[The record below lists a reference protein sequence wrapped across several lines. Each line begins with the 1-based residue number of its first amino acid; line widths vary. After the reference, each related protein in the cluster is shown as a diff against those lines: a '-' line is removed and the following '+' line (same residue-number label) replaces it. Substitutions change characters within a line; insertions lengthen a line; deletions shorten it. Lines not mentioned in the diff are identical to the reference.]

1 MNEKIIENF
10 LSLCAIPHKS
20 HHEEKISRFLYDWA
34 VKKGLAAVRDEEGN
48 VIIDKAG
55 SAGHENAPRTIL
67 QAHMDM
73 VVVWEDGMD
82 FDPLNDTITVIND
95 GKTLKAKGTSLGGDD
110 GAGVALAMS
119 ILEDETAV
127 HGPIRAIF
135 TVDEEDGMSGA
146 DHLDPKHLDAKYLI
160 NLDWEEFGSLCN
172 SSAGSDMYRMH
183 RAAEWEAAS
192 GKAYKIA
199 VSGLVGGHSG
209 ASIHL
214 KLANAI
220 RIAARTAKTALD
232 MCPGARLAAFRGG
245 SAHNAI
251 PASCT
256 AVITVPEKDAEKVL
270 DNMCRNKTFGEICE
284 MKPEMEDSFM
294 GYKNIFVN
302 VIEALKTY
310 VQTTGDDVVTAGEDK
325 ILDHPEYDDI
335 GKIKDFLSVV
345 TSKDKVMTLLS
356 GDNRDIKINVKIGAD
371 GYDEIP
377 KECSLVTATYS
388 ANGNKLGTYG
398 VIGPIRMDYQ
408 KVVAVL
414 ENVGKILESILTN
427 R

>member
-1 MNEKIIENF
+1 ME
-10 LSLCAIPHKS
+10 LSD
-20 HHEEKISRFLYDWA
+20 R
-34 VKKGLAAVRDEEGN
+34 KK
-48 VIIDKAG
+48 K
-55 SAGHENAPRTIL
+55 IL
-67 QAHMDM
+67 QY
-73 VVVWEDGMD
+73 VV
-82 FDPLNDTITVIND
+82 
-95 GKTLKAKGTSLGGDD
+95 DD
-110 GAGVALAMS
+110 Y
-119 ILEDETAV
+119 IETAV
-127 HGPIRAIF
+127 PVSSKSLTER
-135 TVDEEDGMSGA
+135 
-146 DHLDPKHLDAKYLI
+146 HLKDI
-160 NLDWEEFGSLCN
+160 
-172 SSAGSDMYRMH
+172 SSATVRNELSALEELGYLTQLHTSSGRVPS
-183 RAAEWEAAS
+183 AE
-192 GKAYKIA
+192 AYKLYVSDLMVKDKLSAKELDYIKKIFLEKADNLEEVIKNTTKVISELTSYTSVGIQSHDLSEKIVSIKFFRYKPDSALVIIVTEMRLLKDNFIA
-199 VSGLVGGHSG
+199 V
-209 ASIHL
+209 
-214 KLANAI
+214 
-220 RIAARTAKTALD
+220 
-232 MCPGARLAAFRGG
+232 
-245 SAHNAI
+245 
-251 PASCT
+251 
-256 AVITVPEKDAEKVL
+256 PESMTEEQLKDAEKVL

-325 ILDHPEYDDI
+325 ILDHPEYADI

-356 GDNRDIKINVKIGAD
+356 GDNRDIKIIVKIGAD

>member
-1 MNEKIIENF
+1 MELSDRKKKILQYVVDDYIETAVPVSSKSLTERHLKDISSATVRNELSALEELGYLTQLHTSSGRVPSAEAYKLYVSDLMVKDKLSAKELDYIKKIF
-10 LSLCAIPHKS
+10 L
-20 HHEEKISRFLYDWA
+20 
-34 VKKGLAAVRDEEGN
+34 
-48 VIIDKAG
+48 DKAG
-55 SAGHENAPRTIL
+55 NLEEVIKNTTKVISELTSYTSMGIQSHDLSEKIVSIKFFRYKPDSAL
-67 QAHMDM
+67 
-73 VVVWEDGMD
+73 
-82 FDPLNDTITVIND
+82 VIIV
-95 GKTLKAKGTSLGGDD
+95 TEMRLLKDNFID
-110 GAGVALAMS
+110 
-119 ILEDETAV
+119 
-127 HGPIRAIF
+127 
-135 TVDEEDGMSGA
+135 
-146 DHLDPKHLDAKYLI
+146 
-160 NLDWEEFGSLCN
+160 
-172 SSAGSDMYRMH
+172 
-183 RAAEWEAAS
+183 
-192 GKAYKIA
+192 
-199 VSGLVGGHSG
+199 
-209 ASIHL
+209 
-214 KLANAI
+214 
-220 RIAARTAKTALD
+220 
-232 MCPGARLAAFRGG
+232 
-245 SAHNAI
+245 
-251 PASCT
+251 
-256 AVITVPEKDAEKVL
+256 VPESMTEEQLKDAEKVL

-310 VQTTGDDVVTAGEDK
+310 VQTTDNDVVTAGEDK
-325 ILDHPEYDDI
+325 ILDHPEYADI

>member
-1 MNEKIIENF
+1 ME
-10 LSLCAIPHKS
+10 LSD
-20 HHEEKISRFLYDWA
+20 R
-34 VKKGLAAVRDEEGN
+34 KK
-48 VIIDKAG
+48 K
-55 SAGHENAPRTIL
+55 IL
-67 QAHMDM
+67 QY
-73 VVVWEDGMD
+73 VV
-82 FDPLNDTITVIND
+82 
-95 GKTLKAKGTSLGGDD
+95 DD
-110 GAGVALAMS
+110 Y
-119 ILEDETAV
+119 IETAV
-127 HGPIRAIF
+127 PVSSKSLTER
-135 TVDEEDGMSGA
+135 
-146 DHLDPKHLDAKYLI
+146 HLKDI
-160 NLDWEEFGSLCN
+160 
-172 SSAGSDMYRMH
+172 SSATVRNELSALEELGYLTQLHTSSGRVPS
-183 RAAEWEAAS
+183 AE
-192 GKAYKIA
+192 AYKLY
-199 VSGLVGGHSG
+199 VSDLMVKDKLSAKELDYIKKIFLDKADNLEEVIKNTTKVISELTSYTSVGIQSHDLSEKIVSIKFFRYKPDSALV
-209 ASIHL
+209 IIVTEMRLL
-214 KLANAI
+214 KDNFI
-220 RIAARTAKTALD
+220 D
-232 MCPGARLAAFRGG
+232 
-245 SAHNAI
+245 
-251 PASCT
+251 
-256 AVITVPEKDAEKVL
+256 VPESMTEEQLMDAEKVL

-310 VQTTGDDVVTAGEDK
+310 VQTTDDDVVTAGEDK
-325 ILDHPEYDDI
+325 ILDHPEYADI

>member
-1 MNEKIIENF
+1 ME
-10 LSLCAIPHKS
+10 LSD
-20 HHEEKISRFLYDWA
+20 R
-34 VKKGLAAVRDEEGN
+34 KK
-48 VIIDKAG
+48 K
-55 SAGHENAPRTIL
+55 IL
-67 QAHMDM
+67 QY
-73 VVVWEDGMD
+73 VV
-82 FDPLNDTITVIND
+82 
-95 GKTLKAKGTSLGGDD
+95 DD
-110 GAGVALAMS
+110 Y
-119 ILEDETAV
+119 IETAV
-127 HGPIRAIF
+127 PVSSKSLTER
-135 TVDEEDGMSGA
+135 
-146 DHLDPKHLDAKYLI
+146 HLKDI
-160 NLDWEEFGSLCN
+160 
-172 SSAGSDMYRMH
+172 SSATVRNELSALEELGYLTQLHTSSGRVPS
-183 RAAEWEAAS
+183 AE
-192 GKAYKIA
+192 AYKLYVSDLMVKDKLSAQELDYIKKIFLEKADNLEEVIKNTTKVISELTSYTSVGIQSHDLSEKIVSIKFFRYKPDSALVIIVTEMRLLKDNFIA
-199 VSGLVGGHSG
+199 V
-209 ASIHL
+209 
-214 KLANAI
+214 
-220 RIAARTAKTALD
+220 
-232 MCPGARLAAFRGG
+232 
-245 SAHNAI
+245 
-251 PASCT
+251 
-256 AVITVPEKDAEKVL
+256 PESMTEEQLKDAEKVL

-325 ILDHPEYDDI
+325 ILDHPEYADI

>member
-1 MNEKIIENF
+1 ME
-10 LSLCAIPHKS
+10 LSD
-20 HHEEKISRFLYDWA
+20 R
-34 VKKGLAAVRDEEGN
+34 KK
-48 VIIDKAG
+48 K
-55 SAGHENAPRTIL
+55 IL
-67 QAHMDM
+67 QY
-73 VVVWEDGMD
+73 VV
-82 FDPLNDTITVIND
+82 
-95 GKTLKAKGTSLGGDD
+95 DD
-110 GAGVALAMS
+110 Y
-119 ILEDETAV
+119 IETAV
-127 HGPIRAIF
+127 PVSSKSLTER
-135 TVDEEDGMSGA
+135 
-146 DHLDPKHLDAKYLI
+146 HLKDI
-160 NLDWEEFGSLCN
+160 
-172 SSAGSDMYRMH
+172 SSATVRNELSALEELGYLTQLHTSSGRVPS
-183 RAAEWEAAS
+183 AE
-192 GKAYKIA
+192 AYKLYVSDLMVKDKLSAKELDYIKKIFLDKADNLEEVIKNTTKVISELTSYTSVGIQSHDLSEKIVSIKFFRYKPDSALVIIVTEMRLLKDNFIA
-199 VSGLVGGHSG
+199 V
-209 ASIHL
+209 
-214 KLANAI
+214 
-220 RIAARTAKTALD
+220 
-232 MCPGARLAAFRGG
+232 
-245 SAHNAI
+245 
-251 PASCT
+251 
-256 AVITVPEKDAEKVL
+256 PESMSEEQLKDAEKVL

-325 ILDHPEYDDI
+325 ILDHPEYADI

>member
-1 MNEKIIENF
+1 ME
-10 LSLCAIPHKS
+10 LSD
-20 HHEEKISRFLYDWA
+20 R
-34 VKKGLAAVRDEEGN
+34 KK
-48 VIIDKAG
+48 K
-55 SAGHENAPRTIL
+55 IL
-67 QAHMDM
+67 QY
-73 VVVWEDGMD
+73 VV
-82 FDPLNDTITVIND
+82 
-95 GKTLKAKGTSLGGDD
+95 DD
-110 GAGVALAMS
+110 Y
-119 ILEDETAV
+119 IETAV
-127 HGPIRAIF
+127 PVSSKSLTER
-135 TVDEEDGMSGA
+135 
-146 DHLDPKHLDAKYLI
+146 HLKDI
-160 NLDWEEFGSLCN
+160 
-172 SSAGSDMYRMH
+172 SSATVRNELSALEELGYLTQLHTSSGRVPS
-183 RAAEWEAAS
+183 AE
-192 GKAYKIA
+192 AYKLYVSDLMVKDKLSAKELDYIKKIFLEKADNLEEVIKNTTKVISELTSYTSVGIQSHDLSEKIVSIKFFRYKPDSALIIIVTEMRLLKDNFIA
-199 VSGLVGGHSG
+199 V
-209 ASIHL
+209 
-214 KLANAI
+214 
-220 RIAARTAKTALD
+220 
-232 MCPGARLAAFRGG
+232 
-245 SAHNAI
+245 
-251 PASCT
+251 
-256 AVITVPEKDAEKVL
+256 PESMTEEQLKDAEKVL

-325 ILDHPEYDDI
+325 ILDHPEYADI

>member
-1 MNEKIIENF
+1 ME
-10 LSLCAIPHKS
+10 LSD
-20 HHEEKISRFLYDWA
+20 R
-34 VKKGLAAVRDEEGN
+34 KK
-48 VIIDKAG
+48 K
-55 SAGHENAPRTIL
+55 IL
-67 QAHMDM
+67 QY
-73 VVVWEDGMD
+73 VV
-82 FDPLNDTITVIND
+82 
-95 GKTLKAKGTSLGGDD
+95 DD
-110 GAGVALAMS
+110 Y
-119 ILEDETAV
+119 IETAV
-127 HGPIRAIF
+127 PVSSKSLTER
-135 TVDEEDGMSGA
+135 
-146 DHLDPKHLDAKYLI
+146 HLKDI
-160 NLDWEEFGSLCN
+160 
-172 SSAGSDMYRMH
+172 SSATVRNELSALEELGYLTQLHTSSGRVPS
-183 RAAEWEAAS
+183 AE
-192 GKAYKIA
+192 AYKLYVSDLMVKDKLSAKELDYIKKIFLEKADNLEEVIKNTTKVISELTSYTSVGIQSHDLSEKIVSIKFFRYKPDSALVIIVTEMRLLKDNFIA
-199 VSGLVGGHSG
+199 V
-209 ASIHL
+209 
-214 KLANAI
+214 
-220 RIAARTAKTALD
+220 
-232 MCPGARLAAFRGG
+232 
-245 SAHNAI
+245 
-251 PASCT
+251 
-256 AVITVPEKDAEKVL
+256 PESMTEEQLKDAEKVL

-284 MKPEMEDSFM
+284 MKPEMEDNFM

-325 ILDHPEYDDI
+325 ILDHPEYADI

>member
-1 MNEKIIENF
+1 ME
-10 LSLCAIPHKS
+10 LSD
-20 HHEEKISRFLYDWA
+20 R
-34 VKKGLAAVRDEEGN
+34 KK
-48 VIIDKAG
+48 K
-55 SAGHENAPRTIL
+55 IL
-67 QAHMDM
+67 QY
-73 VVVWEDGMD
+73 VV
-82 FDPLNDTITVIND
+82 
-95 GKTLKAKGTSLGGDD
+95 DD
-110 GAGVALAMS
+110 Y
-119 ILEDETAV
+119 IETAV
-127 HGPIRAIF
+127 PVSSKSLTER
-135 TVDEEDGMSGA
+135 
-146 DHLDPKHLDAKYLI
+146 HLKDI
-160 NLDWEEFGSLCN
+160 
-172 SSAGSDMYRMH
+172 SSATVRNELSALEELGYLTQLHTSSGRVPS
-183 RAAEWEAAS
+183 AE
-192 GKAYKIA
+192 AYKLYVSDLMVKDKLSAKELDYIKKIFLEKADNLEEVIKNTTKVISELTSYTSVGIQSHDLSEKIVSIKFFRYKPDSALVIIVTEMRLLKDNFIA
-199 VSGLVGGHSG
+199 V
-209 ASIHL
+209 
-214 KLANAI
+214 
-220 RIAARTAKTALD
+220 
-232 MCPGARLAAFRGG
+232 
-245 SAHNAI
+245 
-251 PASCT
+251 
-256 AVITVPEKDAEKVL
+256 PESMTEEQLKDAEKVL

-325 ILDHPEYDDI
+325 ILDHPEYADI

>member
-1 MNEKIIENF
+1 ME
-10 LSLCAIPHKS
+10 LSD
-20 HHEEKISRFLYDWA
+20 R
-34 VKKGLAAVRDEEGN
+34 KK
-48 VIIDKAG
+48 K
-55 SAGHENAPRTIL
+55 IL
-67 QAHMDM
+67 QY
-73 VVVWEDGMD
+73 VV
-82 FDPLNDTITVIND
+82 
-95 GKTLKAKGTSLGGDD
+95 DD
-110 GAGVALAMS
+110 Y
-119 ILEDETAV
+119 IETAV
-127 HGPIRAIF
+127 PVSSKSLTER
-135 TVDEEDGMSGA
+135 
-146 DHLDPKHLDAKYLI
+146 HLKDI
-160 NLDWEEFGSLCN
+160 
-172 SSAGSDMYRMH
+172 SSATVRNELSALEELGYLTQLHTSSGRVPS
-183 RAAEWEAAS
+183 AE
-192 GKAYKIA
+192 AYKLYVSDLMVKDKLSAKELDYIKKIFLDKADNLEEVIKNTTKVISELTSYTSVGIQSHDLSEKIVSIKFFRYKPDSALVIIVTEMRLLKDNFIA
-199 VSGLVGGHSG
+199 V
-209 ASIHL
+209 
-214 KLANAI
+214 
-220 RIAARTAKTALD
+220 
-232 MCPGARLAAFRGG
+232 
-245 SAHNAI
+245 
-251 PASCT
+251 
-256 AVITVPEKDAEKVL
+256 PESMTEEQLKDAEKVL

-325 ILDHPEYDDI
+325 ILDHPEYADI

>member
-1 MNEKIIENF
+1 ME
-10 LSLCAIPHKS
+10 LSD
-20 HHEEKISRFLYDWA
+20 R
-34 VKKGLAAVRDEEGN
+34 KK
-48 VIIDKAG
+48 K
-55 SAGHENAPRTIL
+55 IL
-67 QAHMDM
+67 QY
-73 VVVWEDGMD
+73 VV
-82 FDPLNDTITVIND
+82 
-95 GKTLKAKGTSLGGDD
+95 DD
-110 GAGVALAMS
+110 Y
-119 ILEDETAV
+119 IETAV
-127 HGPIRAIF
+127 PVSSKSLTER
-135 TVDEEDGMSGA
+135 
-146 DHLDPKHLDAKYLI
+146 HLKDI
-160 NLDWEEFGSLCN
+160 
-172 SSAGSDMYRMH
+172 SSATVRNELSALEELGYLTQLHTSSGRVPS
-183 RAAEWEAAS
+183 AE
-192 GKAYKIA
+192 AYKLYVSDLMVKDKLSAKELDYIKKIFLEKADNLEEVIKNTTKVISELTSYTSVGIQSHDLSEKIVSIKFFRYKPDSALVIIVTEMRLLKDNFIA
-199 VSGLVGGHSG
+199 V
-209 ASIHL
+209 
-214 KLANAI
+214 
-220 RIAARTAKTALD
+220 
-232 MCPGARLAAFRGG
+232 
-245 SAHNAI
+245 
-251 PASCT
+251 
-256 AVITVPEKDAEKVL
+256 PENMTEEQLKDAEKIL

-325 ILDHPEYDDI
+325 ILDHPEYADI

>member
-1 MNEKIIENF
+1 ME
-10 LSLCAIPHKS
+10 LSD
-20 HHEEKISRFLYDWA
+20 R
-34 VKKGLAAVRDEEGN
+34 KK
-48 VIIDKAG
+48 K
-55 SAGHENAPRTIL
+55 IL
-67 QAHMDM
+67 QY
-73 VVVWEDGMD
+73 VV
-82 FDPLNDTITVIND
+82 
-95 GKTLKAKGTSLGGDD
+95 DD
-110 GAGVALAMS
+110 Y
-119 ILEDETAV
+119 IETAV
-127 HGPIRAIF
+127 PVSSKSLTER
-135 TVDEEDGMSGA
+135 
-146 DHLDPKHLDAKYLI
+146 HLKDI
-160 NLDWEEFGSLCN
+160 
-172 SSAGSDMYRMH
+172 SSATVRNELSALEELGYLTQLHTSSGRVPS
-183 RAAEWEAAS
+183 AE
-192 GKAYKIA
+192 AYKLYVSDLMVKDKLSAKELDYIKKIFLEKADNLEEVIKNTTKVISELTSYTSVGIQSHDLSEKIVSIKFFRYKPDSALVIIVTEMRLLKDNFIA
-199 VSGLVGGHSG
+199 V
-209 ASIHL
+209 
-214 KLANAI
+214 
-220 RIAARTAKTALD
+220 
-232 MCPGARLAAFRGG
+232 
-245 SAHNAI
+245 
-251 PASCT
+251 
-256 AVITVPEKDAEKVL
+256 PESMTEEQLKDAEKVL

-325 ILDHPEYDDI
+325 ILDHPEYADI

-356 GDNRDIKINVKIGAD
+356 DDNRDIKINVKIGAD

>member
-1 MNEKIIENF
+1 ME
-10 LSLCAIPHKS
+10 LSD
-20 HHEEKISRFLYDWA
+20 R
-34 VKKGLAAVRDEEGN
+34 KK
-48 VIIDKAG
+48 K
-55 SAGHENAPRTIL
+55 IL
-67 QAHMDM
+67 QY
-73 VVVWEDGMD
+73 VV
-82 FDPLNDTITVIND
+82 
-95 GKTLKAKGTSLGGDD
+95 DD
-110 GAGVALAMS
+110 Y
-119 ILEDETAV
+119 IETAV
-127 HGPIRAIF
+127 PVSSKSLTER
-135 TVDEEDGMSGA
+135 
-146 DHLDPKHLDAKYLI
+146 HLKDI
-160 NLDWEEFGSLCN
+160 
-172 SSAGSDMYRMH
+172 SSATVRNELSALEELGYLTQLHTSSGRVPS
-183 RAAEWEAAS
+183 AE
-192 GKAYKIA
+192 AYKLYVSDLMVKDKLSAKELDYIKKIFLEKADNLEEVIKNTTKVISELTSYTSVGIQSHDLSEKIVSIKFFRYKPDSALVIIVSEMRLLKDNFIA
-199 VSGLVGGHSG
+199 V
-209 ASIHL
+209 
-214 KLANAI
+214 
-220 RIAARTAKTALD
+220 
-232 MCPGARLAAFRGG
+232 
-245 SAHNAI
+245 
-251 PASCT
+251 
-256 AVITVPEKDAEKVL
+256 PESMTEEQLKDAEKVL

-325 ILDHPEYDDI
+325 ILDHPEYADI

>member
-1 MNEKIIENF
+1 ME
-10 LSLCAIPHKS
+10 LSD
-20 HHEEKISRFLYDWA
+20 R
-34 VKKGLAAVRDEEGN
+34 KK
-48 VIIDKAG
+48 K
-55 SAGHENAPRTIL
+55 IL
-67 QAHMDM
+67 QY
-73 VVVWEDGMD
+73 VV
-82 FDPLNDTITVIND
+82 
-95 GKTLKAKGTSLGGDD
+95 DD
-110 GAGVALAMS
+110 Y
-119 ILEDETAV
+119 IETAV
-127 HGPIRAIF
+127 PVSSKSLTER
-135 TVDEEDGMSGA
+135 
-146 DHLDPKHLDAKYLI
+146 HLKDI
-160 NLDWEEFGSLCN
+160 
-172 SSAGSDMYRMH
+172 SSATVRNELSALEELGYLTQLHTSSGRVPS
-183 RAAEWEAAS
+183 AE
-192 GKAYKIA
+192 AYKLYVSDLMVKDKLSAKELDYIKKIFLEKADNLEEVIKNTTKVISELTSYTSVGIQSHDLSEKIVSIKFFRYKPDSALVIIVTEMRLLKDNFIA
-199 VSGLVGGHSG
+199 V
-209 ASIHL
+209 
-214 KLANAI
+214 
-220 RIAARTAKTALD
+220 
-232 MCPGARLAAFRGG
+232 
-245 SAHNAI
+245 
-251 PASCT
+251 
-256 AVITVPEKDAEKVL
+256 PESMTEEQLKDAEKVL

-325 ILDHPEYDDI
+325 ILDHPEYAYI

>member
-1 MNEKIIENF
+1 ME
-10 LSLCAIPHKS
+10 LSD
-20 HHEEKISRFLYDWA
+20 R
-34 VKKGLAAVRDEEGN
+34 KK
-48 VIIDKAG
+48 K
-55 SAGHENAPRTIL
+55 IL
-67 QAHMDM
+67 QY
-73 VVVWEDGMD
+73 VV
-82 FDPLNDTITVIND
+82 
-95 GKTLKAKGTSLGGDD
+95 DD
-110 GAGVALAMS
+110 Y
-119 ILEDETAV
+119 IETAV
-127 HGPIRAIF
+127 PVSSKSLTER
-135 TVDEEDGMSGA
+135 
-146 DHLDPKHLDAKYLI
+146 HLKDI
-160 NLDWEEFGSLCN
+160 
-172 SSAGSDMYRMH
+172 SSATVRNELSALEELGYLTQLHTSSGRVPS
-183 RAAEWEAAS
+183 AE
-192 GKAYKIA
+192 AYKLY
-199 VSGLVGGHSG
+199 VSDLMVKDKLSAKELDYIKKIFLDKADNLEEVIRNTTKVISELTSYTSVGIQSHDLSEKIVSIKFFRYKPDSALV
-209 ASIHL
+209 IIVTEMRLL
-214 KLANAI
+214 KDNFI
-220 RIAARTAKTALD
+220 D
-232 MCPGARLAAFRGG
+232 
-245 SAHNAI
+245 
-251 PASCT
+251 
-256 AVITVPEKDAEKVL
+256 VPESMTEEQLKDAEKVL

-310 VQTTGDDVVTAGEDK
+310 VQTTDDDVVTAGEDK
-325 ILDHPEYDDI
+325 ILDHPEYADI